1 MKISVVVPVYN
12 EVDSIPQL
20 HNELRAILSD
30 FDSYEIWIY
39 NISDS
44 TLVNIAN
51 GINPVTK
58 RETISTLECS

>member
-30 FDSYEIWIY
+30 FD
-39 NISDS
+39 
-44 TLVNIAN
+44 
-51 GINPVTK
+51 
-58 RETISTLECS
+58 